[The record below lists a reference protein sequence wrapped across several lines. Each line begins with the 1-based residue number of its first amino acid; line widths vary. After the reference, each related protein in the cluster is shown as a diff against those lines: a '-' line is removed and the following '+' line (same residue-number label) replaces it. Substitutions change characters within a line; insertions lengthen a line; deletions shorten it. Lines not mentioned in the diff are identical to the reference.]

1 MFEIGSKVVLIDNDI
16 TDKTYYN
23 DLELY
28 DTYIV
33 EKDLRKFST
42 DNYIKLKN
50 HLYIYNSERFI
61 SLLEYRK
68 LKLERLKLCITEMVI
83 K

>member
-16 TDKTYYN
+16 TYKTYYD
-23 DLELY
+23 DLKLY
-28 DTYIV
+28 KIYTV

-42 DNYIKLKN
+42 DNYIRLN
-50 HLYIYNSERFI
+50 GHFYIYDSERFI

-68 LKLERLKLCITEMVI
+68 LKLNKLKSCITEKVTR
-83 K
+83 